1 MKYKHGEATVD
12 AWVNSYLA
20 GDSVC
25 RISALYGAGKST
37 VRGALIRRGIPIRHK
52 PPKGTRAPQ
61 YDGVP
66 DEKLEKAYALYHLY
80 KISLVQY
87 ELLLSGQNGRCAI
100 CERPPSGGGRGMMVL
115 HVDHDH
121 VTGEVRALLCVDCNT
136 GLGKFQESPE
146 LLESAAAYLR
156 GHVVGRQREA
166 A

>member
-1 MKYKHGEATVD
+1 MQYKHGEATVD
-12 AWVNSYLA
+12 AWVKAYLA

-37 VRGALIRRGIPIRHK
+37 VRGALLRRGIAIRHK

-61 YDGVP
+61 YEGVP
-66 DEKLEKAYALYHLY
+66 DDKLEKAYSLYHNY
-80 KISLVQY
+80 KISLGQY
-87 ELLLSGQNGRCAI
+87 ELLLSAQNGCCAI
-100 CERPPSGGGRGMMVL
+100 CKQPPSGGGRGMMVL

-136 GLGKFQESPE
+136 GLGKFQESPD

-156 GHVVGRQREA
+156 THAAERQREA